1 MWMHVDDTH
10 VTPAAARWPSGC
22 ERRAVVSCRLPAQA
36 RAQDVEGDG
45 VGLRVRVGD
54 DPQGHEEGQGRAE
67 RDDNGGKLWVA
78 CHVSHVAFHKS
89 HVTRH
94 TSHVTR
100 HTSHVTR
107 YLACS

>member
-1 MWMHVDDTH
+1 MWMHADDTH
-10 VTPAAARWPSGC
+10 VTSAAARWPSGC
-22 ERRAVVSCRLPAQA
+22 ERRAVFSCRLPAQA

-54 DPQGHEEGQGRAE
+54 EPQGHEEGQGRAE

-78 CHVSHVAFHKS
+78 CHVSHVAFH
-89 HVTRH
+89 

-100 HTSHVTR
+100 HTLPGV
-107 YLACS
+107 